1 MIRKIAIIAAAMTL
15 AAASSAQ
22 VPYWKDLD
30 VFAVNSETERTE
42 MIFWDNWE
50 DALSQDFEQSSY
62 YKSLN
67 GTWKFLYHD
76 SQENMDPEIGKTT
89 AAKAES
95 WEDIKVPGNW
105 EMQGFG
111 IPIYVN
117 TDFEFATWNPQPPF
131 IPDQNPAGVYYRS
144 FEVPQDWAGRQVY
157 LNLAGAKSGV
167 YVYVNGEEVGY
178 NEDSKDLARFNI
190 TKYLREGA
198 NDLVLKIY
206 RFSTGSY
213 LECMDFFRISGIERD
228 VYLSTEKHHTQF
240 DINVISSLDEECVN
254 GVFRLELSALPTK
267 DLDVS
272 YQLLDKDGSIVLK
285 DCRLVSDG
293 KSVMEGVVGNVRKWS
308 AETPELYTLLLC
320 VEGEY
325 TRFNV
330 GFRRFEIK
338 GDLFLVNGKP
348 VKFKGVNLH
357 ETDPYTG
364 HYVTRERMLQD
375 LKLMKEN
382 NINGIRTCHYPQ
394 PRMFYDLCDSLGF
407 YVYSEANVESHGM
420 FYDLDKTLGNKPEWY
435 TNHIYRIRNMY
446 FRTRNYA
453 CVTILSLG
461 NEGGN
466 GCNFYNAYNEIKALE
481 KGGMNRPVCYERA
494 EFEWNTDMIVPQYP
508 SDDWFKQF
516 GENSPGRPVCPSE
529 YCHSM
534 GNSTGSLDLQWNY
547 IYKYDHLQGGF
558 IWDWVDQALAKYD
571 ENGNFKFWAYG
582 GDFGENMPSDGN
594 FVCNGLIGPD
604 REPHPGLA
612 EVKYVYQNVKFTSED
627 PASGKYNIFNRF
639 YFTDLSGY
647 DVRYTVLADGK
658 PVRKGKLHFD
668 TQAQQDEDFIVKL
681 PRLRKSKEYHINFDV
696 VTREEAPLL
705 EKGHVIATE
714 QFLLK
719 KAGRKAYVP
728 KDKPMEV
735 VTDGNLVV
743 ISSDKVEFAY
753 DTEKAYVVSYKFK
766 GREILADG
774 FGLRPNFWRAPNDN
788 DYGCGWPRRT
798 QGYKKASNEF
808 DAEWSIVEVE
818 NGMALKVSYALPTG
832 NRYDVLYNV
841 FADGIVKVSA
851 DFKGFASEEPIEVPR
866 IGFRM
871 RLPLS
876 AEEYTYFG
884 RGPQETY
891 WDRKAGAR
899 MGIWETS
906 ATDSYVAYVRPQE
919 NGHHVDCQWLE
930 FAPLT
935 LVGECFEFNALRNCV
950 EDFDSE
956 EAVQHDY
963 QWDNLHADEDHS
975 PENAKDARRRQHH
988 IDDIVPR
995 DYVELCLDGLQ
1006 TGIGGY
1012 DSWGQRTDPERTHF
1026 SNEDFSF
1033 SFTMVPD
1040 GATGFRKAYRYAY

>member
-95 WEDIKVPGNW
+95 WENIKVPGNW

-272 YQLLDKDGSIVLK
+272 YQLLDKDGSIILK

-293 KSVMEGVVGNVRKWS
+293 KSVMEGVVENVRKWS

-466 GCNFYNAYNEIKALE
+466 GCNFYNAYNEIKSLE

-547 IYKYDHLQGGF
+547 IYEYDHLQGGF

-658 PVRKGKLHFD
+658 PVRKGKLRFD

-832 NRYDVLYNV
+832 NTYDVLYNV

-995 DYVELCLDGLQ
+995 DYVELCLDGVQ